1 MFNSNTQHFTAARER
16 SATKNRKFK
25 LEIEDGENERHW
37 TNKAIIHHMELR
49 KSFLQHEN
57 NLLLH
62 SQHSHWIRFFF
73 LCMYISLRG
82 WNGWNWLLFEIPAS
96 SAVVHSS
103 PQHPFDL
110 VVFFFILNSDTQ
122 HEWVY
127 HLSSSLHHPAKWRYK
142 KRVNFFPISQS
153 KKWKS

>member
-62 SQHSHWIRFFF
+62 LQHSHWIRFFF
-73 LCMYISLRG
+73 VYVYLPPRLEWMKLAFV
-82 WNGWNWLLFEIPAS
+82 WNPSKFSCRSFFAAAS
-96 SAVVHSS
+96 IRLSC
-103 PQHPFDL
+103 
-110 VVFFFILNSDTQ
+110 FFFILNSDTQ

-127 HLSSSLHHPAKWRYK
+127 HLSSSLHHPTKWRYK
-142 KRVNFFPISQS
+142 NRVNFFPISQS